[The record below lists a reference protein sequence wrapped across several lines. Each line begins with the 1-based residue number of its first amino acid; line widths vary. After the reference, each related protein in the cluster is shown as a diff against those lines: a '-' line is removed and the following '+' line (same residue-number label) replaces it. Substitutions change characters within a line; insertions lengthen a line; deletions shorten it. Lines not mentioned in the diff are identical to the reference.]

1 MFFQR
6 GHITGYSKAEWP
18 ASLRYSMTQF
28 VVVLVFY
35 ISWRHDDMKFIA
47 VFIFLKG
54 FSEEQPKM
62 PKKKEIITACTTH

>member
-1 MFFQR
+1 
-6 GHITGYSKAEWP
+6 
-18 ASLRYSMTQF
+18 MTQF
-28 VVVLVFY
+28 VVVSVFY

-62 PKKKEIITACTTH
+62 PKKKKS